1 MFKKGFRNIK
11 KRKNYPYSANRFLT
25 VYRTGT
31 GYLPYLILNSNT
43 NTYRTYIPMHST
55 NAVDFSGLFVH
66 WIKKNFR
73 HVSGNAERF
82 GGLNYK
88 PIYPVTGVFYFS

>member
-1 MFKKGFRNIK
+1 
-11 KRKNYPYSANRFLT
+11 
-25 VYRTGT
+25 
-31 GYLPYLILNSNT
+31 
-43 NTYRTYIPMHST
+43 MHST

-88 PIYPVTGVFYFS
+88 PIYPVTDSLYFS